1 LKRLGPRRASS
12 AARCASH
19 QPHRTASRR
28 AAQAISP
35 VEYEGV
41 KAVSFGF
48 AGQGS
53 AIMRGPMVSGLVQ
66 QLLTTAE
73 WGALDYLVVDFPPGT
88 GDIQLTLCQSVAFSA
103 AVVVTTPQKL
113 AFIDVAKGIRMF
125 AKLAVP
131 CVAVVENMSYFEAD
145 GKRHFPFGAGAGDR
159 IAREFGLPN
168 LVRFPIVPDLST
180 AGDGGRPLVVE
191 QPTSPTAQAFLELGA
206 AVVRE
211 VAKLR
216 ASPKNSLRYDG
227 ELGCLVM
234 RPPRQAGGD
243 AAAAAAAA
251 AAVEDVFLDPATV
264 RRNDTSAASINE
276 WTGERTLRDEQ
287 VPDDVEPAA
296 VVAVGNYAAQITWQ
310 DGFSQVAPYELLEE
324 LPRMSAQEVA
334 ARRQRR
340 AEAAAAAEAE
350 RAGQQPTGAQA
361 ILAGARSLDPPSAA

>member
-1 LKRLGPRRASS
+1 M
-12 AARCASH
+12 
-19 QPHRTASRR
+19 
-28 AAQAISP
+28 
-35 VEYEGV
+35 EYEGV